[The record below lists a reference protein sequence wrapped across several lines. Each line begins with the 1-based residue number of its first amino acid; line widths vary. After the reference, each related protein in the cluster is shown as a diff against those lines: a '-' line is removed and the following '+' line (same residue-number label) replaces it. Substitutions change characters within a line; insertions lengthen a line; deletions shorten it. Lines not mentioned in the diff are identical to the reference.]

1 MSEES
6 SGTSASSVKPTSESK
21 SEGLKRQS
29 HYLRGTIAETLAS
42 DATRF
47 GEQDIQLLKFHGTY
61 QQDDRDRRRARGA
74 NEEKSYSFMARLTIP
89 GGVLT
94 AEQYLGLDTIADQY
108 ANGTLRVT
116 TRQGIQY
123 HGVLKGDLK
132 STIAGINTLLSTTL
146 AACGDV
152 ERNVMAC
159 PAPVNDAA
167 HTAVIAD
174 RKSVV

>member
-1 MSEES
+1 MSEDASEIS
-6 SGTSASSVKPTSESK
+6 VTNHKLSAESK
-21 SEGLKRQS
+21 NEGIKRQS
-29 HYLRGTIAETLAS
+29 RHLRGTIAETLDS

-47 GEQDIQLLKFHGTY
+47 GETDIQLLKFHGTY
-61 QQDDRDRRRARGA
+61 QQDDRDKRRARGA
-74 NEEKSYSFMARLTIP
+74 DEAKSYSFMARLTIP
-89 GGVLT
+89 GGILT
-94 AEQYLGLDTIADQY
+94 AEQYLGLDAIADQH

-132 STIAGINTLLSTTL
+132 PAIAGINELLATTL

-159 PAPVNDAA
+159 PAPLNFLG
-167 HTAVIAD
+167 
-174 RKSVV
+174 R